1 MSSKRIALRENFR
14 ELTID
19 TVGVCGG
26 VARGRKNPLWQGLAD
41 RLKKLR
47 DYAGLTQ
54 AEVGNAAG
62 CGGSVIH
69 FIEAGRRPG
78 VDTLARIAAALNVPP
93 CWLAFGPDGD
103 EPFRE
108 KVPRPEPPPEPP
120 PAKLIDS
127 KQVVATEGLAD
138 RLTTARQAARL
149 SMRELARCA
158 ALSVNTISLLEAG
171 RGVPRIDSC
180 EALAR
185 ALNVAPCWLA
195 YGVGRGPVATAP
207 E

>member
-1 MSSKRIALRENFR
+1 MYGDIPG

-19 TVGVCGG
+19 TVGVFDD

-41 RLKKLR
+41 RLKSLR

-78 VDTLARIAAALNVPP
+78 VDTLARIAAALNVPA
-93 CWLAFGPDGD
+93 CWLAFGADGD

-108 KVPRPEPPPEPP
+108 KIPRPEPPPEAP
-120 PAKLIDS
+120 PAELRDAKD
-127 KQVVATEGLAD
+127 VVASEGLAE
-138 RLTTARQAARL
+138 RLAAARQAARL
-149 SMRELARCA
+149 SMRELGRQAE
-158 ALSVNTISLLEAG
+158 LSVNAVSLLESG
-171 RGVPRIDSC
+171 RGVPRVDSC

-185 ALNVAPCWLA
+185 ALHVAPCWLA
-195 YGVGRGPVATAP
+195 YGVGRGPVAS
-207 E
+207 

>member
-1 MSSKRIALRENFR
+1 MSSKRIVKRDIFR
-14 ELTID
+14 ELTIN

-41 RLKKLR
+41 RLKRLR
-47 DYAGLTQ
+47 DHAGLTQ
-54 AEVGNAAG
+54 AEVGKAAG

-78 VDTLARIAAALNVPP
+78 VDTLARIAAALDVPA
-93 CWLAFGPDGD
+93 CWLAFGADGD

-108 KVPRPEPPPEPP
+108 KVPRPEPPPEAP
-120 PAKLIDS
+120 PAKLTDALG
-127 KQVVATEGLAD
+127 VVVTEGLAG
-138 RLTTARQAARL
+138 RLATARLAARL
-149 SMRELARCA
+149 SMRELGRQA
-158 ALSVNTISLLEAG
+158 ALSVNAISLLESG
-171 RGVPRIDSC
+171 RGVPRVDSC

-195 YGVGRGPVATAP
+195 YGVGRGPAVG
-207 E
+207 